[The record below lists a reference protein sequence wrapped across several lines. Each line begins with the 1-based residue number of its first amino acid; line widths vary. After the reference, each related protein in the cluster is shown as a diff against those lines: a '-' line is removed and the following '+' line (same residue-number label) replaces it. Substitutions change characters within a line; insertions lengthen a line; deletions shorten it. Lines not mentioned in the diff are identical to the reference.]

1 MVRLVAD
8 RAVVRVPATSANLGP
23 GFDAFGIAL
32 ALHDEVEVRLVTG
45 ATTVVVEGEGA
56 GEVPDG
62 EDHLVVRAVR
72 AGLEYVGAPQ
82 AGLSLRCVN
91 AVPHG
96 RGLGSS
102 AAAVVAGLVA
112 ARALVNEPEGLDD
125 AGVLR
130 LATEFEG
137 HPDNAAPALLG
148 SATIAWLTDDGPRAE
163 RLPVLPSVAATVL
176 VPTTRLST
184 REARASLP
192 ARVPHADAAVT
203 AGRAGLL
210 TLALTQRPD
219 LLLPATEDRL
229 HQRYRAAVMGDSIAL
244 VDRLREHGHAAV
256 VSGAG
261 PSVLV
266 LRDAGG
272 ESRSDARPAASAA
285 EAGDAGSSALE
296 AAGQEDIAEL
306 AGPGWQVLELP
317 IDRDG
322 VQIVG

>member
-32 ALHDEVEVRLVTG
+32 GLHDEVEVRLVTG
-45 ATTVVVEGEGA
+45 ATTVLVEGEGA

-72 AGLEYVGAPQ
+72 AGLDYLGAPQ

-125 AGVLR
+125 DAALR

-148 SATIAWLTDDGPRAE
+148 SATIAWLSDDGPRAE
-163 RLPVLPSVAATVL
+163 RLPVLPSLAVTVL

-184 REARASLP
+184 DEARASLP
-192 ARVPHADAAVT
+192 ARVPHADAARN

-266 LRDAGG
+266 LRDAEG
-272 ESRSDARPAASAA
+272 ESESAA
-285 EAGDAGSSALE
+285 VAGTESGAGAGAPRTAGREA
-296 AAGQEDIAEL
+296 IAEI
-306 AGPGWQVLELP
+306 AGPGWQVRDLP

-322 VQIVG
+322 VQVVG